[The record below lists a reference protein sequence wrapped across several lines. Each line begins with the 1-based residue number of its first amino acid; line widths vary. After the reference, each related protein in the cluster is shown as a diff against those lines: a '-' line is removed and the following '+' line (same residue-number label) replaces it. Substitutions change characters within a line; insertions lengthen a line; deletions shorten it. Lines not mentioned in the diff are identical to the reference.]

1 MANHLRKTQNS
12 RFGLVLDHLWSLVI
26 LVALALYISLI
37 PQPPHD
43 FWWHLKI
50 GELIA
55 TTHQIPTTDIF
66 AWTLPSETP
75 FVYGAWLGE
84 WLLYGFYHWGGVS
97 LLLFIRTAL
106 FVLTLVL
113 VGCEAHRLSGS
124 WRLAALA
131 VAFAGGMA
139 LNNLI
144 VRPQMWSWL
153 PFVLMVLLLRRY
165 VAGGLRDRW
174 LLLCP
179 LLMVFWVNAH
189 GAFVLGLVLQ
199 GAFFAGELV
208 RALWHASGALSWNKL
223 RWLGV
228 ILLLSLLATSIN
240 PQFVGIYR
248 YVIGLMTDQP
258 SQSLV
263 VEWQSPTPQ
272 GIPNTVFFAS
282 ILVLF
287 GALLYA
293 RYRLTFT
300 EALLTAGFLWLAWS
314 GQRYVVWFG
323 LLTMPHL
330 AAAGA
335 QLLPRRW
342 RVGSLPPNALN
353 TALAVLLCLPLLL
366 ALPWVVEGLP
376 LPEAYWAGVWREV
389 EQGPLLSRENPLA
402 AVEYLRAH
410 PGGKLF
416 HEMGYGSYLI
426 WALPEQG
433 VFIDPRVELYPYE
446 QWMDYIRIGQGTRS
460 LALLEQYGVDRVL
473 LDVKLQKEL
482 VRVLET
488 APEWRQEYADDY
500 VQVWL
505 KAP

>member
-1 MANHLRKTQNS
+1 MQLPRCKLPALRLS
-12 RFGLVLDHLWSLVI
+12 LDSLWLLVV

-55 TTHQIPTTDIF
+55 TTRRIPTTNIF

-113 VGCEAHRLSGS
+113 VGFEAHRLSGS

-208 RALWHASGALSWNKL
+208 RALWHASGALSWSKL

-248 YVIGLMTDQP
+248 YVVGLMTDQP

-287 GALLYA
+287 GALIYA

-342 RVGSLPPNALN
+342 SVGSLPPNALN
-353 TALAVLLCLPLLL
+353 AALAVLLCLPLLL
-366 ALPWVVEGLP
+366 ALPCFVENLP
-376 LPEAYWAGVWREV
+376 LSEEYWTGVWREV

-402 AVEYLRAH
+402 AAEYLRAH

-433 VFIDPRVELYPYE
+433 VFVDPRVELYPLDL
-446 QWMDYIRIGQGTRS
+446 WLDYVRIGNGIRS
-460 LALLEQYGVDRVL
+460 IELLEYYGANRVL
-473 LDVKLQKEL
+473 LNVKLQEEL
-482 VRVLET
+482 LLALEHS
-488 APEWRQEYADDY
+488 PDWQREYANADT
-500 VQVWL
+500 QIWL
-505 KAP
+505 RQAP

>member
-1 MANHLRKTQNS
+1 MQSTRSKLPTLCLDS
-12 RFGLVLDHLWSLVI
+12 LWLLVV
-26 LVALALYISLI
+26 LVALSLYISLI

-43 FWWHLKI
+43 LWWHLKI

-55 TTHQIPTTDIF
+55 TTRQIPTTNIF

-84 WLLYGFYHWGGVS
+84 WLLYGFYHWGGVP
-97 LLLFIRTAL
+97 LLLFTRTAL
-106 FVLTLVL
+106 FVLTLLL

-165 VAGGLRDRW
+165 VAGVLQDRW

-179 LLMVFWVNAH
+179 LLMAFWVNAH

-199 GAFFAGELV
+199 GVFFVGELIRV
-208 RALWHASGALSWNKL
+208 LARDAGALPWSKL

-228 ILLLSLLATSIN
+228 ILLLSLAATSVN

-248 YVIGLMTDQP
+248 YVVGLMTDQP

-272 GIPNTVFFAS
+272 GIPNIVFFVS

-335 QLLPRRW
+335 HLLPRRW
-342 RVGSLPPNALN
+342 SVGSLPPNPLN
-353 TALAVLLCLPLLL
+353 TALAVLLCLPVLLV
-366 ALPWVVEGLP
+366 LPWVVEGLP
-376 LPEAYWAGVWREV
+376 LPEEYWAGVWCEV

-410 PGGKLF
+410 PGGRLF
-416 HEMGYGSYLI
+416 HEMSYGSYLI

-433 VFIDPRVELYPYE
+433 VFVDPRVELYPLDL
-446 QWMDYIRIGQGTRS
+446 WLDYVRIGKGMRS
-460 LALLEQYGVDRVL
+460 VELLEHYGANRVL
-473 LDVKLQKEL
+473 LNARLQEEL
-482 VRVLET
+482 ILALERS
-488 APEWRQEYADDY
+488 PDWQREYADADT
-500 VQVWL
+500 QIWSRTQ
-505 KAP
+505 AR

>member
-1 MANHLRKTQNS
+1 MRFARSSLPTLRLHLDS
-12 RFGLVLDHLWSLVI
+12 LWLLIVLVG
-26 LVALALYISLI
+26 LALYVSLI
-37 PQPPHD
+37 RQPPHD

-55 TTHQIPTTDIF
+55 ATHRIPTTNIF
-66 AWTLPSETP
+66 AWTLPAETP
-75 FVYGAWLGE
+75 FVYGAWLGQ
-84 WLLYGFYHWGGVS
+84 WLLYGFYRWGGVS
-97 LLLFIRTAL
+97 LLLFTRTAL
-106 FVLTLVL
+106 FTAALAL
-113 VGCEAHRLSGS
+113 VGCEARRLSGS

-153 PFVLMVLLLRRY
+153 PFVLMTLLLRRY
-165 VAGGLRDRW
+165 VAGVLQGRW

-199 GAFFAGELV
+199 GAFFAGELL
-208 RALWHASGALSWNKL
+208 RALWRDAGALPWIKL

-248 YVIGLMTDQP
+248 YVVGLMMDQP

-263 VEWQSPTPQ
+263 IEWQSPTPQ
-272 GIPNTVFFAS
+272 GIPNTVFFVS
-282 ILVLF
+282 ILALF
-287 GALLYA
+287 LALLYA
-293 RYRLTFT
+293 RYRLTLT
-300 EALLTAGFLWLAWS
+300 EVFLTVGFLWLAWS

-323 LLTMPHL
+323 LLTMPLL
-330 AAAGA
+330 ATAGA

-342 RVGSLPPNALN
+342 IVGSLPPNALN
-353 TALAVLLCLPLLL
+353 AALAVFLCLPLLL
-366 ALPWVVEGLP
+366 ALPWVAENLP
-376 LPEAYWAGVWREV
+376 LSEEYWKGAWREV

-402 AVEYLRAH
+402 AVDYLRAH
-410 PGGKLF
+410 PGGRLF

-433 VFIDPRVELYPYE
+433 VFVDPRVELYPHDL
-446 QWMDYIRIGQGTRS
+446 WLDYVRIGKGVRS
-460 LALLEQYGVDRVL
+460 IELLEHYGANRVL
-473 LDVKLQKEL
+473 LNVKLQEEL
-482 VRVLET
+482 LLALER
-488 APEWRQEYADDY
+488 APDWRREYADAETQIWSR
-500 VQVWL
+500 VQ
-505 KAP
+505 AP